1 MKIVIVGAG
10 AMGSVYAAL
19 LADSGNEVWA
29 IDLWQ
34 EHLDAINDHGLQ
46 VSGASGERTVRNI
59 QTSTRAADAGP
70 CDLVVIATKAS
81 AVGAAARSLAS
92 NLTDDTLV
100 LTIQNGLGAG
110 ERISQNLDS
119 ANILLGVAGGFG
131 ASVPEPGHVHHNGME
146 LIRLGEMQGG
156 ISERLERVAKV
167 WQDAGFNVKTFA
179 DINQLIWEKFI
190 CNVALS
196 GAAAAFD
203 RTLGEVMDD
212 PVTWEIAKKL
222 GLEAY
227 RIGKAKGIHFSF
239 DDPVQYI
246 SDFGSKMPKAKPSM
260 LLDLMAK
267 RRTEIDA
274 INGMVPVVAKEQG
287 LDAPYNEAI
296 TAVIKTKESTFTNR
310 SANR

>member
-1 MKIVIVGAG
+1 MKIVIVGTG

-59 QTSTRAADAGP
+59 QVSTHAADAGP

-81 AVGAAARSLAS
+81 AVGAAARALTS
-92 NLTDDTLV
+92 NLTDETLV

-110 ERISQNLDS
+110 ERISKNLDS

-131 ASVPEPGHVHHNGME
+131 AFVPEPGHVHHNGME
-146 LIRLGEMQGG
+146 LIRLGEMHGG
-156 ISERLERVAKV
+156 LSERLERVAKV

-296 TAVIKTKESTFTNR
+296 TAVIKTKESAVTN
-310 SANR
+310 

>member
-46 VSGASGERTVRNI
+46 VSGASGERMVRNI
-59 QTSTRAADAGP
+59 QVSTRAADAGP

-81 AVGAAARSLAS
+81 AVGAAARSLTT
-92 NLTDDTLV
+92 NLTDETLV

-110 ERISQNLDS
+110 ERISKNLDS

-146 LIRLGEMQGG
+146 LIRLGEMVGG
-156 ISERLERVAKV
+156 MSERLERVAKV

-227 RIGKAKGIHFSF
+227 RVGKAKGIDFSF

-296 TAVIKTKESTFTNR
+296 TAVIKTKESTFTN
-310 SANR
+310 

>member
-46 VSGASGERTVRNI
+46 VSGASGERTVDNI
-59 QTSTRAADAGP
+59 QVSTRAADAGP

-81 AVGAAARSLAS
+81 AVGAAARSLTS
-92 NLTDDTLV
+92 NLTDETLV

-110 ERISQNLDS
+110 ERISKNLDS

-146 LIRLGEMQGG
+146 LIRLGEMHGG
-156 ISERLERVAKV
+156 MSERLEHVAKV

-203 RTLGEVMDD
+203 RTLGEVMED

-227 RIGKAKGIHFSF
+227 RVGKAKGIHFSF
-239 DDPVQYI
+239 DDPAQYI

-296 TAVIKTKESTFTNR
+296 AAVIKTKESAFTN
-310 SANR
+310 

>member
-59 QTSTRAADAGP
+59 QVSTRAADAGP

-81 AVGAAARSLAS
+81 AVGAAARSLTS
-92 NLTDDTLV
+92 NLTDETLV

-110 ERISQNLDS
+110 ERISKNLDS
-119 ANILLGVAGGFG
+119 AHILLGVAGGFG

-146 LIRLGEMQGG
+146 LIRLGEMHGG
-156 ISERLERVAKV
+156 MSERLEHVAKV

-227 RIGKAKGIHFSF
+227 RVGKAKGIHFSF
-239 DDPVQYI
+239 EDPVQYI

-296 TAVIKTKESTFTNR
+296 AAVIKTKESAFTN
-310 SANR
+310 

>member
-29 IDLWQ
+29 IDLWR

-59 QTSTRAADAGP
+59 QVSTRAADAGP

-81 AVGAAARSLAS
+81 AVGAAARSLTT
-92 NLTDDTLV
+92 NLTDETLV

-110 ERISQNLDS
+110 ERISKNLDS

-146 LIRLGEMQGG
+146 LIRLGEMHGG
-156 ISERLERVAKV
+156 MSERLERVAKV
-167 WQDAGFNVKTFA
+167 WQAAGFNVKTFA

-212 PVTWEIAKKL
+212 PVTWEIAKNWAL
-222 GLEAY
+222 RLTAL
-227 RIGKAKGIHFSF
+227 
-239 DDPVQYI
+239 
-246 SDFGSKMPKAKPSM
+246 AKPKVFTFHLKTRCSTSAT
-260 LLDLMAK
+260 LAAK
-267 RRTEIDA
+267 CQMRGHRCCSISKQS
-274 INGMVPVVAKEQG
+274 V
-287 LDAPYNEAI
+287 
-296 TAVIKTKESTFTNR
+296 
-310 SANR
+310 

>member
-46 VSGASGERTVRNI
+46 VSGASGERMVRNI
-59 QTSTRAADAGP
+59 QVSTRAADAGP

-81 AVGAAARSLAS
+81 AVGAAARSLTT
-92 NLTDDTLV
+92 NLTDETLV

-110 ERISQNLDS
+110 ERISKNLDS

-146 LIRLGEMQGG
+146 LIRLGEMVGG
-156 ISERLERVAKV
+156 MSERLERVAKV

-227 RIGKAKGIHFSF
+227 RVGKAKGIHFSF
-239 DDPVQYI
+239 DDPVQYV

-296 TAVIKTKESTFTNR
+296 TAVIKTKESAFTN
-310 SANR
+310 

>member
-29 IDLWQ
+29 IDLWR
-34 EHLDAINDHGLQ
+34 EHLDAIDDHGLQ
-46 VSGASGERTVRNI
+46 VSGASGERTVSNI
-59 QTSTRAADAGP
+59 QVSTRAADAGP

-81 AVGAAARSLAS
+81 AVAAAARSLTT
-92 NLTDDTLV
+92 NLTDETLV

-110 ERISQNLDS
+110 ERISKNLDS

-146 LIRLGEMQGG
+146 LIRLGEMHGG
-156 ISERLERVAKV
+156 LSERLERVAKV

-296 TAVIKTKESTFTNR
+296 TAVIKTKESAVTN
-310 SANR
+310 

>member
-29 IDLWQ
+29 IDLWR

-59 QTSTRAADAGP
+59 QVSTRAADAGP

-81 AVGAAARSLAS
+81 AVGAAARSLTS
-92 NLTDDTLV
+92 NLTDETLV

-110 ERISQNLDS
+110 ERISKNLDS
-119 ANILLGVAGGFG
+119 TNILLGVAGGFG
-131 ASVPEPGHVHHNGME
+131 ASVPEPGQVHHNGME
-146 LIRLGEMQGG
+146 LIRLGEMHGG
-156 ISERLERVAKV
+156 LSERLERVAKV

-239 DDPVQYI
+239 EDPVQYI

-296 TAVIKTKESTFTNR
+296 TAVIKTKESTFTN
-310 SANR
+310 

>member
-1 MKIVIVGAG
+1 M
-10 AMGSVYAAL
+10 
-19 LADSGNEVWA
+19 
-29 IDLWQ
+29 
-34 EHLDAINDHGLQ
+34 
-46 VSGASGERTVRNI
+46 RNI
-59 QTSTRAADAGP
+59 QVSTHAADAGP

-81 AVGAAARSLAS
+81 AVGAAARALTS
-92 NLTDDTLV
+92 NLTDETLV

-110 ERISQNLDS
+110 ERISKNPDS

-146 LIRLGEMQGG
+146 LIRLGEMHGG
-156 ISERLERVAKV
+156 LSERLERVAKV

-296 TAVIKTKESTFTNR
+296 TAVIKTKESAVTN
-310 SANR
+310 

>member
-29 IDLWQ
+29 IDLWR

-59 QTSTRAADAGP
+59 QVSTRAADAGP

-81 AVGAAARSLAS
+81 AVGAAARSLTS
-92 NLTDDTLV
+92 NLTDETLV

-110 ERISQNLDS
+110 ERISKNLDS
-119 ANILLGVAGGFG
+119 TNILLGVAGGFG

-146 LIRLGEMQGG
+146 LIRLGEMHGG
-156 ISERLERVAKV
+156 LSERLERVAKV

-239 DDPVQYI
+239 EDPVQYI

-296 TAVIKTKESTFTNR
+296 TAVIKTKESTFTN
-310 SANR
+310 